1 MASPEAGRKKK
12 MVDTDV
18 VVIGAGI
25 SGLCAA
31 KLLHESGLDVR
42 VLEARDRVGGR
53 TFTARDPSYGYVDLG
68 GAYVGP
74 GQDKILRL
82 VKEFDLKLYKMDEEG
97 KTVSYMKGVQRAVTN
112 PNDPSALSNNPLD
125 LLDLNSCF
133 QKLDAFAKQLPP
145 DAPWNAP
152 RAAEWDSMTVKEF
165 MDKECWTSLARK
177 MMGLLTEIF
186 SGSQPE
192 EISFLFYLTS
202 LNSAQ
207 GIDTAMSGAQEMK
220 FVGGSMQVSEKIAE
234 LLGNRVVLSS
244 PVMRI
249 EQQEAVATV
258 TTHTG
263 QQYRAKYVI
272 SAVPPC
278 LLHGILFEPSL
289 PALKMQMIQRMPMG
303 SMIKTVTYYETAF
316 WKEEGFSGTAL
327 SDKGPVNG
335 CMDDTKPDGSH
346 PAIVG
351 FISST
356 HARELCEMSP
366 EQRKQA
372 VCKHYAEIFQCPEF
386 LHPVNYV
393 ELDWSAETFSGGYG
407 ANLGPGVLTS
417 YGRELRKPF
426 CQVYFAGTETA
437 VKWSGYMDGAV
448 EAGERAA
455 RQVLHAMGK
464 ISEDQIWQE
473 EPPSIDFP
481 LTPTEAD
488 PLGKILPSIPQ
499 LLYFLLAFVV
509 LLVVLAAVLL
519 GVYLS

>member
-258 TTHTG
+258 TTHSG

-278 LLHGILFEPSL
+278 LLHGILFEPPL

-316 WKEEGFSGTAL
+316 WKEKGFSGTAL
-327 SDKGPVNG
+327 SDKGLSMVVWMTPNQ
-335 CMDDTKPDGSH
+335 MALILPS
-346 PAIVG
+346 
-351 FISST
+351 
-356 HARELCEMSP
+356 
-366 EQRKQA
+366 KQA

-393 ELDWSAETFSGGYG
+393 ELDWMAETFSGGYG

-455 RQVLHAMGK
+455 REVLHAMGK

>member
-220 FVGGSMQVSEKIAE
+220 FVGGSMQ
-234 LLGNRVVLSS
+234 
-244 PVMRI
+244 
-249 EQQEAVATV
+249 
-258 TTHTG
+258 
-263 QQYRAKYVI
+263 AKYVI